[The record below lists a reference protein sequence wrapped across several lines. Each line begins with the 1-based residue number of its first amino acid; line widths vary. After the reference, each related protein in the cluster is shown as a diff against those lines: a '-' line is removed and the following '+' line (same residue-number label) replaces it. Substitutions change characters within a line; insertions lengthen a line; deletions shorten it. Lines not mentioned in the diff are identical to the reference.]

1 MQTTEKNSEVIQVAP
16 GVVVRRMG
24 QLQRIDRRQR
34 AYWID
39 AYAVF
44 VGHLE
49 WQPWTGKRE
58 ALKQA
63 RKVARERK
71 MKLQRER

>member
-44 VGHLE
+44 VDHLE

-63 RKVARERK
+63 RKVARE
-71 MKLQRER
+71 QRRR